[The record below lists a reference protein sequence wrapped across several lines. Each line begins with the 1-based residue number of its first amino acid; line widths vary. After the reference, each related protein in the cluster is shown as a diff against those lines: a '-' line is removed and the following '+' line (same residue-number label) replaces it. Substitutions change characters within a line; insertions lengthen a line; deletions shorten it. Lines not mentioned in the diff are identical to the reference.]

1 VAPRDEVLTDAVL
14 DLVAWFEVVDEAT
27 LPPALAVGALEQI
40 AHHLHRLEG
49 EDRGVVA
56 AHARARA
63 KEERDPRYRRAFEA
77 VADDLGG

>member
-1 VAPRDEVLTDAVL
+1 MERGNAILADAVL
-14 DLVAWFEVVDEAT
+14 DIVAWFEVVDEAT

-40 AHHLHRLEG
+40 AHHLHRLQG
-49 EDRGVVA
+49 DDRAAVA
-56 AHARARA
+56 AHARERA